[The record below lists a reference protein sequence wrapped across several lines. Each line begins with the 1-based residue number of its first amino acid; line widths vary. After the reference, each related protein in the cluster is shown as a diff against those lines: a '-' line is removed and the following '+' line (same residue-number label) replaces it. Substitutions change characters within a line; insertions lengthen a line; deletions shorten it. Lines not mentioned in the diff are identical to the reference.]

1 MSSPRRLPLRR
12 REDGRVQVLT
22 FLVAAVLSRIPAAGG
37 VVVFPILGL
46 RELDDLSAG
55 AVLVAAALAP
65 SVVLSPLVG
74 AVLDSSRHPR
84 LYLFGAGV
92 VSASGYATA
101 ALLGSVPF
109 GVVLV
114 ALVVA
119 GCATPVLMGGLSSF
133 VTGLI
138 APERTAYASD
148 TLAYSIAGVGGPAL
162 CSAVI
167 AISSPR
173 WAALSLAAAGLA
185 GALVMVA
192 LRPKP
197 HSSGRSDGLWGRM
210 TQGVAYLVRH
220 RPLLL
225 VTASSTLTQVG
236 AGAFPIAAVV
246 FSLQHWHQAETG
258 GWIVTA
264 FSVGTLVSAVAV
276 AIRPIDRLPPALV
289 MTCGFALTGIL
300 TVLGAL
306 GDSLVWT
313 IVLVGLSG
321 LFSAPSVAAM
331 FELRT
336 INSVAAVRAQV
347 FTVGSGLRAA
357 AGALGAALVAP
368 FVGLDGGVLLGIV
381 GVIWLASAALMLP
394 YRSAPAAAVAA

>member
-1 MSSPRRLPLRR
+1 M
-12 REDGRVQVLT
+12 RVFT
-22 FLVAAVLSRIPAAGG
+22 FLVAAVLSRITAAGG
-37 VVVFPILGL
+37 VVVFPILAL

-65 SVVLSPLVG
+65 SVVFSPLVG
-74 AVLDSSRHPR
+74 AVLDSARHPR

-92 VSASGYATA
+92 VSAGGYATA
-101 ALLGSVPF
+101 ALLGFVPF
-109 GVVLV
+109 GVVLL
-114 ALVVA
+114 ALVAA

-138 APERTAYASD
+138 APERTAYATD

-167 AISSPR
+167 AIASPR
-173 WAALSLAAAGLA
+173 WAALSLAAAGLT
-185 GALVMVA
+185 GALVMLA
-192 LRPKP
+192 LRPRP
-197 HSSGRSDGLWGRM
+197 HSHARSDGLWGRM
-210 TQGVAYLVRH
+210 TEGVVYLVRH
-220 RPLLL
+220 RPILL
-225 VTASSTLTQVG
+225 VTASSTLTQIG

-264 FSVGTLVSAVAV
+264 FSIGTLVSAVAV
-276 AIRPIDRLPPALV
+276 AIRPIDKLPPALV
-289 MTCGFALTGIL
+289 MASGFALTGIL

-306 GDSLVWT
+306 NASLAWT
-313 IVLVGLSG
+313 MVLIGLSG

-336 INSVAAVRAQV
+336 INSVASVRAQV

-357 AGALGAALVAP
+357 AGALGAALIAP
-368 FVGLDGGVLLGIV
+368 FVGIDGSVLLSLV
-381 GVIWLASAALMLP
+381 GLIWLASAALMLP
-394 YRSAPAAAVAA
+394 YRTPAAAVVAA

>member
-1 MSSPRRLPLRR
+1 V
-12 REDGRVQVLT
+12 RVFT
-22 FLVAAVLSRIPAAGG
+22 FLVAAVLSRITAAGG
-37 VVVFPILGL
+37 VVVFPILAL

-74 AVLDSSRHPR
+74 AVLDSARHPR
-84 LYLFGAGV
+84 VYLFGAGV
-92 VSASGYATA
+92 VSAGGYATA
-101 ALLGSVPF
+101 ALLGSIPF
-109 GVVLV
+109 GVVLL
-114 ALVVA
+114 ALVAA

-138 APERTAYASD
+138 APDRAAYASD

-167 AISSPR
+167 AMASPR
-173 WAALSLAAAGLA
+173 WAALSLAAAGLV
-185 GALVMVA
+185 GAFAMLA
-192 LRPKP
+192 LRARAHT
-197 HSSGRSDGLWGRM
+197 HSRSDGLWGRM
-210 TQGVAYLVRH
+210 TQGAVYLVRH

-225 VTASSTLTQVG
+225 VTTSSTLTQIG

-264 FSVGTLVSAVAV
+264 FSIGTLVSAVAV
-276 AIRPIDRLPPALV
+276 AIRPIETLHPALV
-289 MTCGFALTGIL
+289 MAWGFALTGVL

-306 GDSLVWT
+306 DVSLTWT

-321 LFSAPSVAAM
+321 LFSAPSIAAM

-336 INSVAAVRAQV
+336 INSVASVRSQV

-357 AGALGAALVAP
+357 AGALGAALIAPLVAIDGGILLGL
-368 FVGLDGGVLLGIV
+368 VGL
-381 GVIWLASAALMLP
+381 IWLASAALMLP
-394 YRSAPAAAVAA
+394 YRSAAAAVVAPG

>member
-1 MSSPRRLPLRR
+1 VR
-12 REDGRVQVLT
+12 VLT
-22 FLVAAVLSRIPAAGG
+22 FLVAAVLSRIAAAGG
-37 VVVFPILGL
+37 VVVFPILAL

-65 SVVLSPLVG
+65 SVVFSPLVG
-74 AVLDSSRHPR
+74 AVLDSTRHPR
-84 LYLFGAGV
+84 LYLVGAGV
-92 VSASGYATA
+92 VSAGGYATA
-101 ALLGSVPF
+101 ALLGVVPF
-109 GVVLV
+109 GVVLL

-119 GCATPVLMGGLSSF
+119 GCATPVVMGGLSSF
-133 VTGLI
+133 VAGLM
-138 APERTAYASD
+138 APERKAYATD

-167 AISSPR
+167 AIASPR

-185 GALVMVA
+185 GALVMLA
-192 LRPKP
+192 LRPAP
-197 HSSGRSDGLWGRM
+197 QTHSRSDGLWGRM
-210 TQGVAYLVRH
+210 AQGAVYLVRH

-225 VTASSTLTQVG
+225 VTASSTLTQIG

-246 FSLQHWHQAETG
+246 FSLQHWQQAESG

-264 FSVGTLVSAVAV
+264 FSIGTLVSAVAV
-276 AIRPIDRLPPALV
+276 AIRPIDALSPPLV
-289 MTCGFALTGIL
+289 MASGFALTGIL
-300 TVLGAL
+300 TILGAL
-306 GDSLVWT
+306 DVSLTWT

-321 LFSAPSVAAM
+321 LFSAPSIAAL

-336 INSVAAVRAQV
+336 INSIASVRAQV

-368 FVGLDGGVLLGIV
+368 LVGIDGGVLLGLV
-381 GVIWLASAALMLP
+381 GLIWLASAALMLP
-394 YRSAPAAAVAA
+394 YRGAVAAAVAA